1 MVQVLSLVK
10 ELPYAL
16 GVEKGEEK
24 KKEEIGSEIQKN
36 DMN

>member
-24 KKEEIGSEIQKN
+24 KKKKLEVKFRRMI
-36 DMN
+36 